1 MKYADKIG
9 AKYSMVLGD
18 DEIASQKAVLK
29 NMKTGEK
36 KTIDLSKDFV
46 EQYVCLSTEQEDL
59 RFNRHR
65 TGTDVFGRGPAGR
78 QRFLPKTD
86 RPRCGERRV
95 PIGIDYLFG
104 GAIWQSL

>member
-1 MKYADKIG
+1 
-9 AKYSMVLGD
+9 MVLGD

-59 RFNRHR
+59 AF
-65 TGTDVFGRGPAGR
+65 
-78 QRFLPKTD
+78 
-86 RPRCGERRV
+86 
-95 PIGIDYLFG
+95 
-104 GAIWQSL
+104 

>member
-36 KTIDLSKDFV
+36 KEIDLSKNFV
-46 EQYVCLSTEQEDL
+46 EQYVCLSTEQED
-59 RFNRHR
+59 F
-65 TGTDVFGRGPAGR
+65 TF
-78 QRFLPKTD
+78 
-86 RPRCGERRV
+86 
-95 PIGIDYLFG
+95 
-104 GAIWQSL
+104 

>member
-9 AKYSMVLGD
+9 TKYSMVLGD

-59 RFNRHR
+59 AF
-65 TGTDVFGRGPAGR
+65 
-78 QRFLPKTD
+78 
-86 RPRCGERRV
+86 
-95 PIGIDYLFG
+95 
-104 GAIWQSL
+104 